1 MTIPRDV
8 KLSITAQVYSRWSAI
23 YDDRD
28 DTEAENA
35 YAEMYVQAMA
45 EAEEKY
51 KDRPENA

>member
-1 MTIPRDV
+1 VTIPRDV

>member
-8 KLSITAQVYSRWSAI
+8 KLVITAQVYSKWSEI
-23 YDDRD
+23 YDQREDA
-28 DTEAENA
+28 EAEAA
-35 YAEMYVQAMA
+35 YAEMYLLALA

>member
-8 KLSITAQVYSRWSAI
+8 KLAITAHVYEKQSAI

-28 DTEAENA
+28 DAEAEEA
-35 YAEMYVQAMA
+35 YANMYVKAMA

-51 KDRPENA
+51 RDRPSNS